1 MKVEVVATSS
11 VVPVIEL
18 QRGLNKLSDLGFSY
32 HCATNL
38 LDQDFIYAGSQEV
51 RAQAFY
57 AAAQSDAEVVWA
69 VRGGYGAGQLLEILS
84 YLENKNIPIKKKLLI
99 GYSDV
104 TALFGFVT
112 QKWGWRVLHAS
123 MLASAD
129 FHNIAPVDESALLGL
144 IKQNYAQPC
153 WHQQPLTWV
162 SSQNLQLEHPIMAPL
177 FGGNLAVICSL
188 IGTPWQLDFSNKIL
202 FLEEIGESWSKVER
216 MLQQLLFSGSL
227 QKCKA
232 IVLGEFTHCKD
243 IAPSGLIDEDSSERE
258 PIRTALSSQQ
268 ALEHV
273 FSKLAEALAIPIA
286 LGLPVGHCAH
296 NAPLPLLAN
305 YKLSLDCGLELID
318 WH

>member
-1 MKVEVVATSS
+1 MSVINKESEMKVEVVATSS

-18 QRGLNKLSDLGFSY
+18 QRGLNKLSELGFSY
-32 HCATNL
+32 HCAANL

-57 AAAQSDAEVVWA
+57 AAAQSDAEIVWA

-84 YLENKNIPIKKKLLI
+84 YLENKKMPIKNKLLI

-129 FHNIAPVDESALLGL
+129 FHNITAVDESALLGL
-144 IKQNYAQPC
+144 IKRKYAQPR

-162 SSQNLQLEHPIMAPL
+162 CSQNLQFEHPIIAPL

-188 IGTPWQLDFSNKIL
+188 IGTPWQLDFSHKIL
-202 FLEEIGESWSKVER
+202 FLEEIGESWSKIER
-216 MLQQLLFSGSL
+216 MLQQLLFSGAL
-227 QKCKA
+227 NECKA
-232 IVLGEFTHCKD
+232 IVLGEFIHCKD
-243 IAPSGLIDEDSSERE
+243 TAPSGLVSEDSEKRE
-258 PIRTALSSQQ
+258 PIRVPLSSQQ
-268 ALEHV
+268 ALEQV
-273 FSKLAEALAIPIA
+273 FSKLAQRLAIPIA
-286 LGLPVGHCAH
+286 AGMPVGHCQQ
-296 NAPLPLLAN
+296 NAPL
-305 YKLSLDCGLELID
+305 
-318 WH
+318 